1 MRKVPLESFDNLGE
15 SLGLRKPAKGNI
27 CDHPTCAEAGEH
39 RAPKSPS
46 ALEDYYWFCF
56 RHAAEYNKAWNYYKG
71 LSEDEI
77 EREIQRDTMGRRP
90 TWPLGMRVGNA
101 NGRFGAIDD
110 DTIAGAAGYF
120 GRNGHRRAGSGAAGR
135 SQGTAER
142 RALET
147 LQLTGTADM
156 TEVKARY
163 KVLAK
168 KYHPDANDGDAAAED
183 RLKAINEAYAVLKN
197 SLGAPSGR

>member
-15 SLGLRKPAKGNI
+15 SLGLRKPAKGKI
-27 CDHPTCAEAGEH
+27 CDHPTCAEPGEH

-46 ALEDYYWFCF
+46 ALEDYYWFCV
-56 RHAAEYNKAWNYYKG
+56 RHVAEYNKAWNYYKG

-77 EREIQRDTMGRRP
+77 EREIQRDTLGRRP
-90 TWPLGMRVGNA
+90 TWPLGMRVGSM
-101 NGRFGAIDD
+101 NGRFGAIGDD
-110 DTIAGAAGYF
+110 AIAGAAGYF
-120 GRNGHRRAGSGAAGR
+120 GPNGRHRTGSGAAGR
-135 SQGTAER
+135 GLGTAER

-147 LQLTGTADM
+147 LQLTGAADM

-163 KVLAK
+163 KALAK

-183 RLKAINEAYAVLKN
+183 RLKAINEAYAVLKK
-197 SLGAPSGR
+197 SQGAPRGR